1 MLRIMGNLVPPRP
14 PIVVGVLAILLA
26 AGGAGATSHGSA
38 TAASADAYAVSVVA
52 AGGGGGT
59 RQISAPPRAVQ
70 FAGGFAYPSD
80 GSAVA
85 TGSISASVSATAEG
99 SKADAVASADV
110 KGISLFG
117 GEVTV
122 ARVTAR
128 AAARGDSGQGSGDAS
143 GSGVSGLVVLGQPVA
158 AAAGARIALG
168 DWGYAVSQVQGLS
181 PSTNG
186 YHTSVTGLEI
196 HVTADH
202 GALPA
207 GSTIVI
213 GYANATATAVRAAT
227 PPPPPPPAPRA
238 AAKPQ
243 PPSLPPA
250 LSEPPAGPPPV
261 RAIPPISPKLTHGG
275 YVFPVYGLASFGRSF
290 GAPRPDVS
298 GGWHHGVDIFAPE
311 GAPLL
316 AVADGTLFQV
326 GWNPIGGNR
335 LWLRDRQG
343 NEFYYAHLSAYS
355 PLAVDG
361 ANVRAGAVIGFVGHT
376 GDAEGTPPH
385 LHFEIHPVGLLSL
398 GYDGVVD
405 PYPALVRWQ
414 HLQDIR
420 FHAGGQWLAS
430 FAATSDAPTPG
441 AFLLSSSDISSASGL
456 APSSLA
462 RVLRPYPSAGAAFEA
477 NTRSGLRTRSER

>member
-1 MLRIMGNLVPPRP
+1 MGNLVLLRP
-14 PIVVGVLAILLA
+14 PIVAGVLAILLA
-26 AGGAGATSHGSA
+26 AGGAGATSQGSS
-38 TAASADAYAVSVVA
+38 TAASARAYAVSVVS

-80 GSAVA
+80 GSAVT

-99 SKADAVASADV
+99 SKADAAASADV
-110 KGISLFG
+110 SGISLFG
-117 GEVTV
+117 GEIT
-122 ARVTAR
+122 AAKVTAR
-128 AAARGDSGQGSGDAS
+128 AAARGDSGRGSGDAS
-143 GSGVSGLVVLGQPVA
+143 GSAVSGLVVLGTPVSA
-158 AAAGARIALG
+158 APGARVTLG
-168 DWGYAVSQVQGLS
+168 DWGYAVTLVEGSS
-181 PSTNG
+181 PSANG
-186 YHTSVTGLEI
+186 YRAFVTGLEV

-202 GALPA
+202 GGLPA

-213 GYANATATAVRAAT
+213 GYADATASAVKAAT
-227 PPPPPPPAPRA
+227 PPAPPAPTGPSSSAPKAAPTPPPATA
-238 AAKPQ
+238 
-243 PPSLPPA
+243 
-250 LSEPPAGPPPV
+250 EPPAGPPPI

-275 YVFPVYGLASFGRSF
+275 YVFPVYGLGSFGRSF

-298 GGWHHGVDIFAPE
+298 GGWHHGVDIFAPD

-326 GWNPIGGNR
+326 GWNMLGGNR

-361 ANVRAGAVIGFVGHT
+361 ANVRAGAVIGFVGHS

-405 PYPALVRWQ
+405 PYPALVKWQ

-420 FHAGGQWLAS
+420 FHAGAQWLAS
-430 FAATSDAPTPG
+430 FAGTSNAPTPG
-441 AFLLSSSDISSASGL
+441 AFLLSSSDISTASGL
-456 APSSLA
+456 TPGSLA
-462 RVLRPYPSAGAAFEA
+462 RVLRPYVSAAAVGA
-477 NTRSGLRTRSER
+477 SVRTRPQIRVER

>member
-1 MLRIMGNLVPPRP
+1 MGNLVLPRP
-14 PIVVGVLAILLA
+14 PIVVGVVAILLA
-26 AGGAGATSHGSA
+26 AGGAGARSHGAS
-38 TAASADAYAVSVVA
+38 TAASARAYAVSVVSA
-52 AGGGGGT
+52 AGGGGT
-59 RQISAPPRAVQ
+59 RQLSAPPRAVQ
-70 FAGGFAYPSD
+70 FAGGFAYPAD
-80 GSAVA
+80 GSGVT

-99 SKADAVASADV
+99 SKADAAASADV
-110 KGISLFG
+110 SGISLFG

-122 ARVTAR
+122 AKVTAR
-128 AAARGDSGQGSGDAS
+128 ATARGDSGHGSGDSA
-143 GSGVSGLVVLGQPVA
+143 GSTVSGLVVLGQPVA
-158 AAAGARIALG
+158 AGPGTRVNLA
-168 DWGYAVSQVQGLS
+168 DWGYAVTLVQGTS
-181 PSTNG
+181 PTANG
-186 YHTSVTGLEI
+186 YRAFVTGLEV

-202 GALPA
+202 GGLPA

-213 GYANATATAVRAAT
+213 GYADATASAVAT
-227 PPPPPPPAPRA
+227 TLPPPPPA
-238 AAKPQ
+238 
-243 PPSLPPA
+243 SPPA
-250 LSEPPAGPPPV
+250 SRPKPRITSPPPPPASEEPTGPPPI
-261 RAIPPISPKLTHGG
+261 RAIPPISPKLTHSG

-326 GWNPIGGNR
+326 GWNMLGGNR
-335 LWLRDRQG
+335 LWLRDREG

-420 FHAGGQWLAS
+420 FHAGGQWLSS
-430 FAATSDAPTPG
+430 FAGPSDAPTPG
-441 AFLLSSSDISSASGL
+441 AFLLSSSDISTASGL
-456 APSSLA
+456 TPASLA
-462 RVLRPYPSAGAAFEA
+462 RVLRPYVSAATEPRA
-477 NTRSGLRTRSER
+477 SGRIRPQFRIER